1 MSKKGDCCDNAAME
15 SWSHNSKVEAVH
27 DERFSALDYVG
38 PEAFEAKKAFRGMH
52 VKTRPRSRLVTY

>member
-1 MSKKGDCCDNAAME
+1 ME